1 MLTGKNILLG
11 VTGSIAAYK
20 ITVLITALK
29 RLNAEVNV
37 IMTKNA
43 TEIITPLTI
52 ERLSGNRCI
61 VDTFDKNVQYSVKHI
76 SLAQSADIVMIAPAT
91 ANVIGK
97 IASGIAD
104 DMLTTTV
111 MACKC
116 PVYISPAMNTAMY
129 ENPIVQ
135 DNIAKLKSYGYKFI
149 EPAVGRL
156 ACGTT
161 GAGKMPD
168 CEVLLDYILTELSH
182 EKDLLGKKVMV
193 TAGATQE
200 AIDPV
205 RFITNHSTG
214 TMGFA
219 VARAC
224 VRRGAEVVL
233 IKAAAQ
239 VPVPRFCEVVD
250 VKSAQ
255 DMFEA
260 VKKYYN
266 DVDIVVKAAAVA
278 DYTPIT
284 VADDK
289 LKKSDNDMK
298 IELKRTQDIL
308 KWLGEHKTKQ
318 YLCGFSM
325 ETQNMLENSRK
336 KLASKNADMI
346 VANNLKV
353 EGAGFGTKT
362 NIATL
367 ITKDKV
373 IELEKMSKDALADKI
388 IDEILKMNNDNLY
401 K

>member
-239 VPVPRFCEVVD
+239 VPVPRFCEVVE

-388 IDEILKMNNDNLY
+388 IDEILKMNNDNL
-401 K
+401 